1 MAHEVITLL
10 AQRRQLLRAA
20 LQPHIDGGR
29 LPAPLMDYIDT
40 LYARRRDFEAERI
53 AGLALW
59 LGTDSSATWR
69 ETCFEGFG
77 VMLRATDTVL
87 QGVAALS
94 MHEGT
99 GEPCVTREQRLCACG
114 LSPAC
119 ATRWSQ
125 LGQRRLSFTSATL
138 PERGRRVQDLVQWL
152 AGTST
157 LAESGRAQSPT
168 NIEIVTSLEVVEQAA
183 EEALHAIQTVSRCV
197 WHVWVQRS
205 WRAVAP
211 RCADFLDRELGVGPT
226 LGAALIA
233 LGQDSALWPVL
244 PQPLSCLEVVVTI
257 LARAT
262 AGAADTRGEER
273 RGPYA

>member
-1 MAHEVITLL
+1 MAHEAMTLF

-20 LQPHIDGGR
+20 LQTHIDGGR
-29 LPAPLMDYIDT
+29 LPAHLMDYIDA
-40 LYARRRDFEAERI
+40 LYARHRDFEAERI

-59 LGTDSSATWR
+59 LGSDRGTTWR

-94 MHEGT
+94 MHRGN
-99 GEPCVTREQRLCACG
+99 GELCVTREQRLCACG

-125 LGQRRLSFTSATL
+125 LAQRRLSFTSATL

-157 LAESGRAQSPT
+157 LAETGRAQSSTTVPAM
-168 NIEIVTSLEVVEQAA
+168 TSLAVVEQAA
-183 EEALHAIQTVSRCV
+183 EDTLHALQTVSRCV
-197 WHVWVQRS
+197 WHVWVQRA

-211 RCADFLDRELGVGPT
+211 RCADFLERELGVGPT

-233 LGQDSALWPVL
+233 LGQDSALWPML
-244 PQPLSCLEVVVTI
+244 PQPLSRLEVVVTL
-257 LARAT
+257 LARARR
-262 AGAADTRGEER
+262 GREDTNGDDQ

>member
-1 MAHEVITLL
+1 MAHDAMTLL

-20 LQPHIDGGR
+20 LCTHIDAGR
-29 LPAPLMDYIDT
+29 LPAHLMDYLDT

-59 LGTDSSATWR
+59 LGSDRGTTWR

-77 VMLRATDTVL
+77 VILRATHTVL
-87 QGVAALS
+87 QGVATLLVSDAS
-94 MHEGT
+94 AA
-99 GEPCVTREQRLCACG
+99 PDAIRAQRLSGCG

-125 LGQRRLSFTSATL
+125 LGQRRLSFTAATL
-138 PERGRRVQDLVQWL
+138 AERGRCVQQLIQWC
-152 AGTST
+152 AGPTT
-157 LAESGRAQSPT
+157 PEEYERAQLSIKT
-168 NIEIVTSLEVVEQAA
+168 QGVTSLAIVEQAA
-183 EEALHAIQTVSRCV
+183 EDTLYAVQTVSRCV

-211 RCADFLDRELGVGPT
+211 RCADFLDHELGVGPT

-233 LGQDSALWPVL
+233 LGQDTALWPVL
-244 PQPLSCLEVVVTI
+244 PHPLSRLEVVVTI

-262 AGAADTRGEER
+262 AGAADTSGAEQ